1 MAAFKTELELVSGL
15 PKTTV
20 SERGPHYTVTLGATL
35 TGGLWSPS
43 RL

>member
-20 SERGPHYTVTLGATL
+20 SERAALDYTATLGA
-35 TGGLWSPS
+35 PS
-43 RL
+43 FVD